1 MRNRKKEDKMKKKL
15 LGMLLVGAMVF
26 SLTGC
31 GGEAAQE
38 AAAPAEEAAGE
49 APAGEEAE
57 AEQKD
62 AAAEA
67 DKEAPYV
74 IWVNPLVGSAV
85 FTSADNGITAASEE
99 FGFRLKIIGPSV
111 LDDTQMYEALQ
122 SAIVEQPDLIVT
134 TPYNFSA
141 IQGLYTDA
149 QDKNIPIINI
159 SSDSEEAGRVSFIG
173 TDNTAY
179 GKIAADYVN
188 EKMGG
193 EANVLIMM
201 ANLDTSN
208 QLEQKTA
215 FEEKCAAE
223 YPGIKIVLTDED
235 NGDSA
240 VALQKFEDNLKAH
253 PEIDTIFCLESIGGV
268 AAANAVEEL
277 GMEGEITI
285 LAIDDN
291 EDTLQYIRDG
301 KIWGT
306 MAQNFYKMGYTAGE
320 FASRHLKGETVDSIV
335 DSGTVLI
342 TKENADSYTDE
353 FYK

>member
-1 MRNRKKEDKMKKKL
+1 MKKKV
-15 LGMLLVGAMVF
+15 LGMLLVGAMAA
-26 SLTGC
+26 SLAGC
-31 GGEAAQE
+31 GSQPAAEPSAPAKEAEEAAPE
-38 AAAPAEEAAGE
+38 APAEE
-49 APAGEEAE
+49 P
-57 AEQKD
+57 
-62 AAAEA
+62 AAEA
-67 DKEAPYV
+67 SAEGDVPYV

-85 FTSADNGITAASEE
+85 FTSADNGITAASED
-99 FGFRLKIIGPSV
+99 FGFKLKIIGPSV
-111 LDDTQMYEALQ
+111 LDDTQMFEALQ

-149 QDKNIPIINI
+149 QEKGIPIINI

-179 GKIAADYVN
+179 GKMAADYVN
-188 EKMGG
+188 EEKGG

-208 QLEQKTA
+208 QLEQKIA

-223 YPGIKIVLTDED
+223 YPGVKVVLTDED

-240 VALQKFEDNLKAH
+240 TALQRFEDNLKAH

-268 AAANAVEEL
+268 SAANAVEEL
-277 GMEGEITI
+277 GMDGKITI

-320 FASRHLKGETVDSIV
+320 FASKHLSGGSVDSIV
-335 DSGTVLI
+335 DSGTILI
-342 TKENADSYTDE
+342 TMDNIDTYTEE